1 VADEINDQ
9 FVDVDFTKDPNYVF
23 GDLGVATFASF
34 REYEKAEVPLTEAEI
49 QACIE
54 YCEAHPGTSL
64 EYMLRRAYNQKQE
77 GSCVGNATTQG
88 VEEVGYKQIGD
99 RMPELSAISLY
110 KQIGRSA
117 SSGAMVS
124 DAMVAIEETGIL
136 PLDTPAN
143 RQRFGNHVM
152 PATGFSTRYPDGW
165 KETAAK
171 FRGVEFLVIRNSVSL
186 IYSALCKGHPVVV
199 GREGHSILYQRV
211 MNRNGRRVVKYINS
225 WGNWGDA
232 GGNLQAGFGYDTENQ
247 IRKSASWAFAIR
259 SVTVPDAA

>member
-1 VADEINDQ
+1 MADEINDE
-9 FVDVDFTKDPNYVF
+9 FIDVDFTKCPEYVF
-23 GDLGVATFASF
+23 GDLGVPLFAAF
-34 REYEKAEVPLTEAEI
+34 REYEAFGNPLTDAEI

-54 YCEAHPGTSL
+54 YHAAHPGTSL
-64 EYMLRRAYNQKQE
+64 EYLLRRAYNQKQE

-117 SSGAMVS
+117 GSGAMVS

-136 PLDTPAN
+136 PLDTPVN
-143 RQRFGNHVM
+143 RERYGNHVM
-152 PATGFSTRYPDGW
+152 PPTGFSTRFPDGW

-171 FRGVEFLVIRNSVSL
+171 FRGVEFLVIRNSVNL
-186 IYSALCKGHPVVV
+186 IYSALCQGHPVVV

-211 MNRNGRRVVKYINS
+211 MMRNGRRVVKYINS

-232 GGNLQAGFGYDTENQ
+232 GGNLDAGFGYDTESQ